1 MDGKIE
7 LLKRINN
14 LLSALGK
21 PRAVLDFSSI
31 DLLLKISEAEKS
43 GKPLKVSDIRFDSRF
58 GSPVTALKRLQKLME
73 VDWIIATE
81 DPEDCRVQRLALS
94 ANAKKELRSVAEKI
108 SRAMTSE

>member
-21 PRAVLDFSSI
+21 PRAELDFSSI

-73 VDWIIATE
+73 VDWIIATK
-81 DPEDCRVQRLALS
+81 DPGDCRVQRLALS
-94 ANAKKELRSVAEKI
+94 KDAKEELRSVAEKI
-108 SRAMTSE
+108 LRAVTSE